1 MGSCRIGAI
10 RHFPPNGIFLR
21 TEPIEPQD
29 VIKPE
34 DNGGTNAAEAL
45 SSRPNQ
51 TLVSTQTVT
60 HEYLTL
66 SGKVARETVKKN
78 GSVTDVMDFVYDESG
93 RPFAMNYSTDSG
105 NSFTKY
111 YYILNLQGD
120 VVKLVTASGSAVATY
135 EYDAWG
141 KVLSATGSMAEKNPL
156 RYRGYYYDSETGF
169 YYLQSRYY
177 DPANRRFINADSY
190 ASTGQGFIGI
200 NMFAYCGNNPVARI
214 DVSGLFWEEIAEF
227 LGGIFGAGSTLEDQ
241 ESPPPIESIFAP
253 LDLLITSKSG
263 MRLTTQLSK
272 HGDSTKPISV
282 YAIGRADDYALSSA
296 GIKINIK
303 RVTINLSLGLD
314 NIGLSFQH
322 SKGDIQESFAIKVDF
337 SRLEVGVETA
347 HTRKW
352 DDTISS
358 THYNFY
364 GISFAGIALAF
375 AVFFNPEAAAAFGR

>member
-1 MGSCRIGAI
+1 MSVRGNPALPAQWDI
-10 RHFPPNGIFLR
+10 LR

-34 DNGGTNAAEAL
+34 DNAETL
-45 SSRPNQ
+45 SNRPNQ
-51 TLVSTQTVT
+51 TLISTQTIT

-66 SGKVARETVKKN
+66 NGKVARETVKKN

-93 RPFAMNYSTDSG
+93 RPFALIHQTDG
-105 NSFTKY
+105 VGITLCTY
-111 YYILNLQGD
+111 YYVLNLQGD
-120 VVKLVTASGSAVATY
+120 VVKLVTASGDVVANY

-141 KVLSATGSMAEKNPL
+141 NILSQSGEMASINPL
-156 RYRGYYYDSETGF
+156 RYRGYYYDTETGF

-177 DPANRRFINADSY
+177 DSVNRRFINADSY
-190 ASTGQGFIGI
+190 ASTGQDFVGT

>member
-1 MGSCRIGAI
+1 MY
-10 RHFPPNGIFLR
+10 
-21 TEPIEPQD
+21 EPVQLF
-29 VIKPE
+29 
-34 DNGGTNAAEAL
+34 AL
-45 SSRPNQ
+45 
-51 TLVSTQTVT
+51 
-60 HEYLTL
+60 
-66 SGKVARETVKKN
+66 
-78 GSVTDVMDFVYDESG
+78 
-93 RPFAMNYSTDSG
+93 
-105 NSFTKY
+105 
-111 YYILNLQGD
+111 LQ
-120 VVKLVTASGSAVATY
+120 
-135 EYDAWG
+135 
-141 KVLSATGSMAEKNPL
+141 
-156 RYRGYYYDSETGF
+156 
-169 YYLQSRYY
+169 
-177 DPANRRFINADSY
+177 
-190 ASTGQGFIGI
+190 
-200 NMFAYCGNNPVARI
+200 YCGNNPVARI